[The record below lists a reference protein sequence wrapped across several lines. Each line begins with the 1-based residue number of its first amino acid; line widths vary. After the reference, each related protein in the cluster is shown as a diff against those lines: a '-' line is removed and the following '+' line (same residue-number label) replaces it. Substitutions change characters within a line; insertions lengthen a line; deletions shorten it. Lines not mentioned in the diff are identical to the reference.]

1 MKKLL
6 VGILVLA
13 ILFAFVGC
21 GSSSNSYIIVD
32 GQQQSIDYLFELNDL
47 QKEEYSKKDIVIVG
61 ELEEVNGATRF
72 SSIGEVDSYIVIKSS
87 KGEIRVETSGM
98 EDTVMD
104 WAEGDLIE
112 VEGKISWVMSNTLYL
127 LDFYPSDNNITVK
140 KIG

>member
-6 VGILVLA
+6 VGILVLVM
-13 ILFAFVGC
+13 LFAFVGC
-21 GSSSNSYIIVD
+21 GGSSNSYIMVD

-47 QKEEYSKKDIVIVG
+47 QRDKYSKKDIVIVG

-98 EDTVMD
+98 EDTIMN
-104 WAEGDLIE
+104 WEEGDLIK
-112 VEGKISWVMSNTLYL
+112 VEGKISWIISNTLYL
-127 LDFYPSDNNITVK
+127 LDFYPTDNNITVE
-140 KIG
+140 KIK

>member
-1 MKKLL
+1 M
-6 VGILVLA
+6 
-13 ILFAFVGC
+13 
-21 GSSSNSYIIVD
+21 
-32 GQQQSIDYLFELNDL
+32 
-47 QKEEYSKKDIVIVG
+47 IVG

-72 SSIGEVDSYIVIKSS
+72 ASIGEVDSYIVIKSS

-104 WAEGDLIE
+104 WEEGDLIE

>member
-1 MKKLL
+1 MRKFLI
-6 VGILVLA
+6 GILVLVT
-13 ILFAFVGC
+13 ICGLVGC
-21 GSSSNSYIIVD
+21 GGLSNSYIIVD

-47 QKEEYSKKDIVIVG
+47 QKDEYSKKDIVIVG

-104 WAEGDLIE
+104 WKEGDLIE
-112 VEGKISWVMSNTLYL
+112 IKGKISWVMSNTLYL
-127 LDFYPSDNNITVK
+127 LDFYPSGNNITVK

>member
-13 ILFAFVGC
+13 MLFAFVGC
-21 GSSSNSYIIVD
+21 GSSAESYIIVD
-32 GQQQSIDYLFELNDL
+32 GERQSIDYLFELNDL
-47 QKEEYSKKDIVIVG
+47 KKDEYSKKDIVIVG

-72 SSIGEVDSYIVIKSS
+72 SSIGDVDSYIVIKSS
-87 KGEIRVETSGM
+87 KGEICVETSGM

-104 WAEGDLIE
+104 WAAGDLIK
-112 VEGKISWVMSNTLYL
+112 VEGKISWVLSNTLYL
-127 LDFYPSDNNITVK
+127 LDFYPTNNNITVE

>member
-6 VGILVLA
+6 VGILVLVM
-13 ILFAFVGC
+13 LFAFVGC
-21 GSSSNSYIIVD
+21 SGSSNSYIIVD
-32 GQQQSIDYLFELNDL
+32 CQQQSIDYLFELNDL
-47 QKEEYSKKDIVIVG
+47 QKDEYSKKDIVIVG

-98 EDTVMD
+98 EDTVMN